1 MYAHEDPAVLDR
13 IARIIVNA
21 RAAGA
26 TNADRSNREPYRALT
41 SASEG
46 TPGPEVGR
54 AA

>member
-26 TNADRSNREPYRALT
+26 TNADRSNREPNRALT
-41 SASEG
+41 SDEV
-46 TPGPEVGR
+46 TPGPEAAQR